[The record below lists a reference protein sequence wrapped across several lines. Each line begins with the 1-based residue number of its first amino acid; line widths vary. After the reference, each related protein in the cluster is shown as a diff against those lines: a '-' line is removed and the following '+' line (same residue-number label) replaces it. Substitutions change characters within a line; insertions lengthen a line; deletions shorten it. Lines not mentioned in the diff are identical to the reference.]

1 MGLIR
6 CKNGHL
12 FSEKKHGNICP
23 YCNVTVNKNGSY
35 EEDPQG
41 KYSDIVYLNDLE
53 VLKPVMG
60 WLVCLK
66 GSSCGRDYRIIA
78 EKNFMGRANDME
90 IRIIGDD
97 TICLRNHAIIV
108 YDPEKNRTM
117 LLPGD
122 SQGLYIYWM
131 IVENGKR
138 YLSHMNLKQE
148 TVLNL
153 DRVNLFLSHC
163 VGKIM
168 VLYLTGK
175 ILKKL
180 ENNYR
185 TA

>member
-41 KYSDIVYLNDLE
+41 KYSSIVYLNDLE

-60 WLVCLK
+60 WLVCVQGPSL
-66 GSSCGRDYRIIA
+66 GRDYRIIA
-78 EKNFMGRANDME
+78 EKNFIGRANDME

-97 TICLRNHAIIV
+97 TVCLRNHAIIV

-122 SQGLYIYWM
+122 SQGLVY
-131 IVENGKR
+131 VLDDNGGWEAVFGP
-138 YLSHMNLKQE
+138 YGLE
-148 TVLNL
+148 AG
-153 DRVNLFLSHC
+153 DR
-163 VGKIM
+163 I
-168 VLYLTGK
+168 
-175 ILKKL
+175 KL
-180 ENNYR
+180 GQSEFIFVPLCGENNGFVFNWKDNEE
-185 TA
+185 AGK